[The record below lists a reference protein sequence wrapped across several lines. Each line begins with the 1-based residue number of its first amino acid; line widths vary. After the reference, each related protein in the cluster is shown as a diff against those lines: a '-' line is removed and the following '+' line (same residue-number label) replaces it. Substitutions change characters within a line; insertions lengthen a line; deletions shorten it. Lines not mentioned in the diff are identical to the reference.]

1 MTDELLSATRADM
14 HKICPTLV
22 FTEKVCKIVFE
33 IEVIVNFDQQQK
45 SICQLV
51 IRYWQVDINIAA
63 SLFV

>member
-51 IRYWQVDINIAA
+51 IRY
-63 SLFV
+63 